1 MLFSEHWISSQG
13 RANRKRAASEELN
26 LIFLNIGSGGGM
38 EICFLANREFIDKSV
53 CLSAALYP
61 TKMSEYPGVGG
72 AWWLR
77 YARNE
82 RKATVLSVSAQIR
95 G

>member
-1 MLFSEHWISSQG
+1 MCMMRIGVWVKIS
-13 RANRKRAASEELN
+13 
-26 LIFLNIGSGGGM
+26 
-38 EICFLANREFIDKSV
+38 ANREFIAKSV

-72 AWWLR
+72 AWWLL

-95 G
+95 GVKCMYEYYGGGFPAVIGGGGWALTF

>member
-1 MLFSEHWISSQG
+1 LTTTRLSPIASVYRVESYAVISEQ
-13 RANRKRAASEELN
+13 
-26 LIFLNIGSGGGM
+26 
-38 EICFLANREFIDKSV
+38 NREFIDKAV
-53 CLSAALYP
+53 CFSAALCP

-72 AWWLR
+72 AWWLL